1 MSTPNDQAGERR
13 GSLRVNP
20 PVHSNDSKRMSSI
33 RHSILEQRSH
43 VGGHHSH
50 MGRRS
55 YRQRGTVIHI
65 HPLYNKGKVRQHA
78 YDLIESKGFHLFLLI
93 VILTNTAL
101 IGFQTVKTI
110 SYNAGWYLSVLNVI
124 YLAIYI
130 VEFILKFYAS
140 RLKYFQDKWNL
151 FDFFIMA
158 TSIFDFFWPMIM
170 KDPLTVDTDILRVFR
185 LLRGFRALRALRVL
199 RTIKF
204 LKNLQITV
212 TAIVQ
217 SIPALSSIIMLI
229 SLVLYIFAI
238 IGKGL
243 YKDVD
248 PNRFG
253 NIGRA
258 SFTLFQL
265 ITLDDWFFMYTEVRD
280 TNPNYWHI
288 LIYLVTFIVLE
299 NFIFINLF
307 IAVIVDNLER
317 AHASARTSLQCSTST
332 DSLDSKGASISM
344 PLQDELLDECP
355 PSGAV
360 EYYYEGRKDAATKL
374 IGKYTEILATAEFHL
389 ERNTQ
394 HLRNLNKLLDL
405 AKKSS
410 H

>member
-1 MSTPNDQAGERR
+1 MSTPNDQEGPRR

-20 PVHSNDSKRMSSI
+20 PVHNFDGKRMSSL
-33 RHSILEQRSH
+33 RHSVLGTSSVVNH
-43 VGGHHSH
+43 
-50 MGRRS
+50 RRS

-65 HPLYNKGKVRQHA
+65 HPLYNKGKVRQYA

-101 IGFQTVKTI
+101 IGFQTVKGI
-110 SYNAGWYLSVLNVI
+110 SYKAGWYLSLLNVI
-124 YLAIYI
+124 YLAIYM
-130 VEFILKFYAS
+130 VEFVVKFVAT
-140 RLKYFQDKWNL
+140 RLKYFHDKWNL

-265 ITLDDWFFMYTEVRD
+265 ITLDDWFFMYTEVRER
-280 TNPNYWHI
+280 NPNYWHI
-288 LIYLVTFIVLE
+288 LIYLIAFIVLE

-317 AHASARTSLQCSTST
+317 AHAAARTSSMQCSPST
-332 DSLDSKGASISM
+332 ESLDSKGAAIAM

-374 IGKYTEILATAEFHL
+374 IGKYTEILATAEYHL
-389 ERNTQ
+389 EKNTQ
-394 HLRNLNKLLDL
+394 HLTNLNKLLDL